1 MCTCLFLLCPS
12 GLWFLMWFAR
22 VSLRTW
28 TRSACGSRTA
38 SRCRPSR
45 PPSRYW
51 PRSFCGYHQALSSLD
66 NLYTTRDSVL
76 IVMADF
82 DHAAA
87 YRRHRFWLEE
97 EVWRCRRGRGARRGE
112 GGDIRPL
119 LFDPIFFFLRCPR
132 LMCGPMMLCTV
143 LFCCWLCFSHLMKR
157 AEGSQSL
164 CWLPVP
170 RLHFQD
176 CLSQSSS
183 HPIHEGAS
191 EMHLQTPAQAL
202 IGISRINRFTV
213 LVHAQRQ
220 AQLREME
227 PN

>member
-119 LFDPIFFFLRCPR
+119 LFDPIFFFALSAAHVRPDDALYRFVLLLALFFSLDEAGRRLAITLLAPR
-132 LMCGPMMLCTV
+132 PPITFPGLLVTV
-143 LFCCWLCFSHLMKR
+143 FL
-157 AEGSQSL
+157 
-164 CWLPVP
+164 
-170 RLHFQD
+170 
-176 CLSQSSS
+176 SS
-183 HPIHEGAS
+183 HSRGCLRDAS
-191 EMHLQTPAQAL
+191 SD
-202 IGISRINRFTV
+202 SRTGTHWHQSNK
-213 LVHAQRQ
+213 
-220 AQLREME
+220 
-227 PN
+227 